1 MSISAWQK
9 PALRRDEEE
18 AKERKVS
25 WLELFYDLVFV
36 VVIAQLS
43 HGLAAH
49 VGWRGLLYF
58 VLPFVPAWWLWIGG
72 TIYAERFETEDVG
85 HRLITFLQMMPVV
98 AMAVV
103 LHHGLEESSGGFA
116 VAYAAGRLLIIG
128 IWLRG
133 GLHNP
138 EMRPVTNR
146 FAIGFSLSVLLFL
159 GSLLVPAPARYAVWS
174 VALLIDLLTPM
185 FTVQQQKRLPRF
197 STSRLPERLGLFTII
212 VLGETI
218 VGVVT
223 GLAEVQHLTLEVAA
237 VGLLGMTMAFAV
249 WWLYFDGVSHF
260 PPRAG
265 MRWSLARN
273 YLHLPLVLGITA
285 LGAAVL
291 QVVGHADDHLAVGV
305 RWLFCGSTATV
316 LVSLGLLTVVVAEPG
331 GSTHRLRHVH
341 TGLLFAAAG
350 VALVLA
356 AAGGGLGAVP
366 LLACLL
372 GVLVALVVGDVVLR
386 VRKSA

>member
-1 MSISAWQK
+1 MSISTWQK

-18 AKERKVS
+18 ARARKVS

-43 HGLAAH
+43 SGLAAD
-49 VGWRGLLYF
+49 VGWHGLFYF
-58 VLPFVPAWWLWIGG
+58 ALPFVPAWWLWIGG
-72 TIYAERFETEDVG
+72 TMYTERFETEDVG
-85 HRLITFLQMMPVV
+85 HRLITFLQMMPVAV
-98 AMAVV
+98 MAVV
-103 LHHGLEESSGGFA
+103 LHHGIEGGSGGFA
-116 VAYAAGRLLIIG
+116 VTYAAGRLLIIG

-138 EMRPVTNR
+138 QMRPVTNR
-146 FAIGFSLSVLLFL
+146 YALGFSISVLIFL
-159 GSLLVPAPARYAVWS
+159 GSLLVPAPARYALWCL
-174 VALLIDLLTPM
+174 ALVIDLLTPL
-185 FTVQQQKRLPRF
+185 FTLQQQKRLPRF

-249 WWLYFDGVSHF
+249 WWLYFDGVSHQ

-265 MRWSLARN
+265 LRWSLARN

-285 LGAAVL
+285 IGAAVL
-291 QVVGHADDHLAVGV
+291 QVVEHVELHLASEV
-305 RWLFCGSTATV
+305 RWLLCGATATV
-316 LVSLGLLTVVVAEPG
+316 LVSLGLLMLVVDSG
-331 GSTHRLRHVH
+331 GAIHRLRPVH
-341 TGLLFAAAG
+341 TGMVFAAAV
-350 VALVLA
+350 VAVVLA
-356 AAGGGLGAVP
+356 VVGGGLGAVP

-372 GVLVALVVGDVVLR
+372 GVLVALVVGDVALR
-386 VRKSA
+386 VRETE